1 MVFMRNICMALMRGK
16 PHEIIGICGKGQNSP
31 QRPSRGFEARGA
43 GPHRQEH
50 HTQEQRFDDTT
61 RDLDMYGASAFRDMA
76 AAHFGGYPYL
86 RGPLRNQP
94 PSGKGLGSTSSC
106 ERSLGRFLHDIEIAT
121 E

>member
-1 MVFMRNICMALMRGK
+1 MK
-16 PHEIIGICGKGQNSP
+16 PQQSVEKAKTAHSGPLGAS
-31 QRPSRGFEARGA
+31 RPDGRV
-43 GPHRQEH
+43 PHRPEH
-50 HTQEQRFDDTT
+50 HTQEQFFDDTT

-106 ERSLGRFLHDIEIAT
+106 ERTLGRFLQDIEIAT